1 MEPYVPEFDNPY
13 PKREWSQITDFR
25 YDTPLV
31 LYRGIEAVK
40 KADGRDA
47 DYISLRPYTIR
58 YRLDGDQHSITVPPG
73 MLTDLAS
80 VPRAGR
86 WLIGRVG
93 PHLEASIV
101 HDFLYIAW
109 QDIPGYGARED
120 DRAFADELFRV
131 GMKQAK
137 VSGFKKAMIYR
148 AVRWFGGGTYKRR
161 DTNRYVR
168 IPGEETETITSSTG
182 EAVLAGVLADP

>member
-1 MEPYVPEFDNPY
+1 MESYVPEFDNPY
-13 PKREWSQITDFR
+13 PDGEWSQITDFR
-25 YDTPLV
+25 FDTPLI
-31 LYRGIEAVK
+31 LYRGIKAVK
-40 KADGRDA
+40 KADGNDA
-47 DYISLRPYTIR
+47 DYILLRPYTIR
-58 YRLDGDQHSITVPPG
+58 YRLDGDQRSITVPQG

-109 QDIPGYGARED
+109 QDISEYGAREG

-131 GMKQAK
+131 GMERAK
-137 VSGFKKAMIYR
+137 VNSFKKAIIYR
-148 AVRWFGGGTYKRR
+148 AVRWFGGGTYKRP
-161 DTNRYVR
+161 DPNRYVR
-168 IPGEETETITSSTG
+168 ISGEEAETKTPSTG
-182 EAVLAGVLADP
+182 EAVFA